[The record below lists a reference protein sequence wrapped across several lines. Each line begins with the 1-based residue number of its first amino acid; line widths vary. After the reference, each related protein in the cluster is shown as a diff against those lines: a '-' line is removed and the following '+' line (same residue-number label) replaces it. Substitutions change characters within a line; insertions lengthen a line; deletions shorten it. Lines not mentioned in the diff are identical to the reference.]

1 MITFIVPTLGRP
13 SLKRTLRSIECFNG
27 DEILVVGSVGPGQL
41 DERCR
46 FVPHPP
52 GGDWGHKERN
62 FATPLVRGRYIA
74 HIDDDDIYAA
84 DARQLMAD
92 AIEKT
97 PDRPVLFRM
106 RYPNGITLWENE
118 EVRCGNVGTP
128 MMLIPNVPEMLG
140 SWGSFVG
147 GDCAFLESSRWKYAD
162 YVWRPEIIAL
172 LGHNT

>member
-1 MITFIVPTLGRP
+1 MITFLVPTVGRF
-13 SLKRTLRSIECFNG
+13 SLMETLRSIECIDG
-27 DEILVVGSVGPGQL
+27 DEILIVGNPGRVPL
-41 DERCR
+41 DDRCR
-46 FVPHPP
+46 VLPCPP
-52 GGDWGHKERN
+52 GGDWGHAERN
-62 FATPLVRGRYIA
+62 FAMPYARGRYIA
-74 HIDDDDIYAA
+74 HIDDDDRYAPGTRA
-84 DARQLMAD
+84 LMAD

-106 RYPNGITLWENE
+106 QFPNSITLWDEE

-128 MMLIPNVPEMLG
+128 MMLIPNQPEMLG

-147 GDCAFLESSRWKYAD
+147 GDCSFLESSKWRYAD